1 MAFTTINKST
11 DYFNTKL
18 YTGTDNS
25 NAITGVGFQ
34 PDFTWIKSYTTASHA
49 LQDVVRGVDKTV
61 RTNSTSAEY
70 TNNFFTSFDSDGFTV
85 ATSESDVNSDA
96 TNYNSWNWKAG
107 GSGSTNSNGTITST
121 VSANT
126 TSGFS
131 IVKYNGNSSTSST
144 IGHGLGVAPS
154 VILLKN
160 VGQSEGWV
168 VYDKVLG
175 ATKYLEIDT
184 SAVASSGSS
193 IWYDTLPSNSVFTI
207 GNSGKV
213 NGGSSYAHV
222 AYCFAEKQVYS
233 KFGKY
238 DGQGTTVG
246 QFVYTG
252 FRPAWIMVKI
262 ATTGGSDTGGWV
274 MFNNKT
280 YPSNLSNS
288 PVIFAN
294 LNNAQSDSYNGE
306 IFSNGFR
313 FNANS
318 VTVNGAGNTYSYM
331 AFAEAPLVGSNDIPA
346 NAR

>member
-34 PDFTWIKSYTTASHA
+34 PDFTWIKNYSTASHA
-49 LQDVVRGVDKTV
+49 LQDVVRGVDKTI
-61 RTNSTSAEY
+61 RTNSTSGEY

-85 ATSESDVNSDA
+85 ATSETDVNAGSQ
-96 TNYNSWNWKAG
+96 NYNSWNWKAG
-107 GSGSTNSNGTITST
+107 GAGSTNTDGASNST

-131 IVKYNGNSSTSST
+131 IVTGVNSQSYTSRT
-144 IGHGLGVAPS
+144 FGHGLGVAP
-154 VILLKN
+154 N
-160 VGQSEGWV
+160 VVLMRSLTDAYNWDCYFDTVGA
-168 VYDKVLG
+168 DKRL
-175 ATKYLEIDT
+175 IINS
-184 SAVASSGSS
+184 SAVAA
-193 IWYDTLPSNSVFTI
+193 SNTYMNSTAPTSTVFTLKSDSY
-207 GNSGKV
+207 GNNS
-213 NGGSSYAHV
+213 NFV
-222 AYCFAEKQVYS
+222 AYCFAEKQGYS